1 MQQPNPSTSVQNP
14 TDRSTGNDPFCFA
27 PFYAAGLKKNGGRLQ
42 DNPRA
47 AFYFPSTMADDP
59 PSVFFFVDPAASALP
74 ILCIN
79 CIARPYI
86 YNHHKSLHALN
97 QMSIRVR
104 YKS

>member
-42 DNPRA
+42 DKPRA

-59 PSVFFFVDPAASALP
+59 PSVFLLRRSGRFGTSDPMHQ
-74 ILCIN
+74 
-79 CIARPYI
+79 PY
-86 YNHHKSLHALN
+86 S
-97 QMSIRVR
+97 
-104 YKS
+104 